1 MHTSLEVCI
10 DSVAGLDVAAA
21 SAADRA
27 ELCSALTL
35 GGLTPSHG
43 LMVTA
48 AAMICRIL
56 EVSTSRRTAISAI
69 RTTPNTMEADL
80 QAFERPK
87 AGVTI
92 SASSSAYW

>member
-21 SAADRA
+21 STADRA

-48 AAMICRIL
+48 AEKDLPCFVPDSS
-56 EVSTSRRTAISAI
+56 EGRRLLLFPA
-69 RTTPNTMEADL
+69 
-80 QAFERPK
+80 
-87 AGVTI
+87 
-92 SASSSAYW
+92 